1 MIVWALFDSG
11 NGCYAQGVRELN
23 EGGAKDDNLFRG
35 IRISSETTSS
45 MRLLTS
51 SLTRISSLQV
61 LLVSLGRLH
70 LT

>member
-35 IRISSETTSS
+35 VGYRE
-45 MRLLTS
+45 
-51 SLTRISSLQV
+51 QE
-61 LLVSLGRLH
+61 
-70 LT
+70 